1 MKNKHFEYRQLADL
15 LQKPESLDSKD
26 IGIYTGIFQIG
37 KVGRI
42 LVYLVG
48 LVIGFVL
55 CAVFNIN
62 PWWTLLFAIAIGEI
76 IGLYT
81 TIRGDKYRWKIQ
93 SEQWDR
99 NHLRDICNKATDFI
113 ITITLK
119 TAELG
124 KYDKQIDAKKAK
136 EYYNHITLQKHD
148 DGWLFSG
155 RKAIYLQQDLTKEPE
170 IIFASARNEFF
181 KDGVSQNIIFP
192 CPKTK
197 SNKQIYTDFDLIAD
211 DECVHFRDSEWCPH
225 TNYPGYEKYNNNLKN
240 IDILFGQIRK
250 QIFERI
256 VNAFQPYND
265 EVNSASSYWSK
276 KYLFKSDEYRKQQL
290 DKHTDDRT
298 EYECSQEFAKIKYGP
313 LGTEQTTDTASY
325 GVYINPVGKIKYT
338 HKYDMDWFSHSLIV
352 GCTHTFETEF
362 FTITIKVNNDR

>member
-1 MKNKHFEYRQLADL
+1 MKDKKHEYRQLADV
-15 LQKPESLDSKD
+15 LQKPEPLDNKD
-26 IGIYTGIFQIG
+26 MSIYTGIFQIG

-48 LVIGFVL
+48 LVVGFVS
-55 CAVFNIN
+55 CVAFNIN
-62 PWWTLLFAIAIGEI
+62 IWWTLLIAIAIGEI

-81 TIRGDKYRWKIQ
+81 TIRGYKYRWKIQ

-113 ITITLK
+113 ITISLK

-136 EYYNHITLQKHD
+136 EYYNHITLQKYD

-155 RKAIYLQQDLTKEPE
+155 RKPIYLQRDLTKEPE
-170 IIFASARNEFF
+170 IIFTSARNEFF
-181 KDGVSQNIIFP
+181 KNGVSKNIIFP

-197 SNKQIYTDFDLIAD
+197 STKQIYADFDLVAD
-211 DECVHFRDSEWCPH
+211 DDVIHLTDSEWCYH
-225 TNYPGYEKYNNNLKN
+225 TDYPGYEKYNDKLNN
-240 IDILFGQIRK
+240 IDILLMQIRQ

-265 EVNSASSYWSK
+265 AVNSAGHYWSR
-276 KYLFKSDEYRKQQL
+276 KYLFKSDEYRKKKESEYY
-290 DKHTDDRT
+290 DKRFK
-298 EYECSQEFAKIKYGP
+298 YECSQEFAKVKFGP
-313 LGTEQTTDTASY
+313 LGDEKNTNSASY
-325 GVYINPVGKIKYT
+325 GVYINPEGRIKYS
-338 HKYDMDWFSHSLIV
+338 HKYDMDWFSQSLIV
-352 GCTHTFETEF
+352 GATHKFETEF
-362 FTITIKVNNDR
+362 FTITIRVNNDK

>member
-1 MKNKHFEYRQLADL
+1 MKDKKHEYRQLADV
-15 LQKPESLDSKD
+15 LQKPEPLDNKD
-26 IGIYTGIFQIG
+26 ISIYTGIFQIG

-48 LVIGFVL
+48 LVVGFVS
-55 CAVFNIN
+55 CVAFNIN
-62 PWWTLLFAIAIGEI
+62 IWWTLLIAIAIGEI

-99 NHLRDICNKATDFI
+99 NHLRDICNKATDFT
-113 ITITLK
+113 ITITFK

-136 EYYNHITLQKHD
+136 EYYNHIKLQKHD

-155 RKAIYLQQDLTKEPE
+155 RKPIYLQPDLTKEPE
-170 IIFASARNEFF
+170 IIFTSARNEFF

-197 SNKQIYTDFDLIAD
+197 STKQIYADFDLIAD
-211 DECVHFRDSEWCPH
+211 DDVIHLTDSEWCHH
-225 TNYPGYEKYNNNLKN
+225 TDYPGCEKHNDNLKN
-240 IDILFGQIRK
+240 IDILFGQMRK

-256 VNAFQPYND
+256 VNAFQQYND
-265 EVNSASSYWSK
+265 DVNSASGYWSK
-276 KYLFKSDEYRKQQL
+276 KYLFKSDEYRKQKEKEYCKQ
-290 DKHTDDRT
+290 RT

-313 LGTEQTTDTASY
+313 LGEEQTTDTASY
-325 GVYINPVGKIKYT
+325 WVYINPTGKIKYT
-338 HKYDMDWFSHSLIV
+338 HKYEMDSLSHSLIV
-352 GCTHTFETEF
+352 GCKHTFETEF
-362 FTITIKVNNDR
+362 FTITIWVNNDR